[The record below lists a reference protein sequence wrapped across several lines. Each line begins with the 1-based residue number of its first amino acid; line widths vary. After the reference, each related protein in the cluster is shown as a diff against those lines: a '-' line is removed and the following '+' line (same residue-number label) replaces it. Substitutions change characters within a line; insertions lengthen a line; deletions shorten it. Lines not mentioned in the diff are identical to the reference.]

1 MGKTDPSSVTEDNF
15 SGALNVNSTVNI
27 PSQHNFFLSN
37 DTIAIIVGTV
47 LGIVVVIIVFLI
59 VCCHCKKKRR
69 FLVNQQRSKSDDS
82 VIYANVAPCIRGN
95 NVTMNMNTLTPHTY
109 AIPQIGPNTVG
120 DKCLQKG
127 NGGYDKIHYI
137 YVE

>member
-1 MGKTDPSSVTEDNF
+1 MIFSLFIFYLLFSCIDNI
-15 SGALNVNSTVNI
+15 LK
-27 PSQHNFFLSN
+27 
-37 DTIAIIVGTV
+37 V
-47 LGIVVVIIVFLI
+47 LTVFLGRWLCFYDASI
-59 VCCHCKKKRR
+59 NLQYIGVDLWNCRKRR

-109 AIPQIGPNTVG
+109 AIPQIVPNTVG

-137 YVE
+137 YVEW